1 MEQLAGRVE
10 GGKPSGPN
18 YSAKRT
24 YPRDRGS
31 YGEIPELLEGR
42 VRRGVF
48 MNWAVTKADMAKVH
62 QDDFAWFLDLVEW
75 HDPDGKFA
83 NEFTRRLFGHGAQPH
98 H

>member
-1 MEQLAGRVE
+1 VRFPSYSRVALLTTMNIILNAVTLGRYV
-10 GGKPSGPN
+10 
-18 YSAKRT
+18 
-24 YPRDRGS
+24 
-31 YGEIPELLEGR
+31 LLEGR

-62 QDDFAWFLDLVEW
+62 QNDFAWFLDLVEW

-83 NEFTRRLFGHGAQPH
+83 NDFTRRLFGHGAQPH